1 MITIFGDDVIDSDL
15 FVFDDIA
22 KLKGNDVGFFL
33 KNRELKTELDK
44 APLYFKTSN
53 GMFSGSPYQSNGTVY
68 APGRVI
74 YERITDYKT
83 YTLTDNSPIQDNKY
97 RKFSNFTTNVFEVK
111 FNWAIESTMPSGPHN
126 YKKYEN
132 ASSPGYSKST
142 IYHSVTLANEYN
154 NNFIWFRDLDS
165 NGNSIDDDK
174 VTNHP
179 ITNILIRI
187 RQVLDVSIN
196 PYSTSNYKE
205 VGRISVDTNLIGYPD
220 KRELLNTINEDKLP
234 GGKKAGSFQEQLKGY
249 KDFSIWLVSDS
260 TTDGTFWYI
269 NDKSEKR
276 TIDWI
281 VDGSTGN
288 ERYLSGDRHY
298 YLTIEPE
305 NSITNNPDG
314 SSRIW
319 WPDKDP
325 NKYSYNLF
333 LNSFPEYKI
342 DGYIGLQRERL
353 RYKGEGP
360 LSTHDPYDLNK
371 TQYDYWF
378 ADDGY
383 PRNES
388 RYDYGE
394 ITMNISEFAWIPK
407 SEWWGPNKNVDPN
420 TLPSS
425 GKYWSD
431 LLPKLRGGN
440 TNTTTPLK
448 GVNVLSNINFNDNY
462 SPKDKNIPD
471 LEFYNLGRNIASRL
485 HFAKDKDGYDKGW
498 QAAISGERYVK
509 DIERILTSRD
519 LVDIK
524 SEYYAW
530 FKTPPSRF
538 GNNPIAFVNSEI
550 STYKLPN
557 VSKGPDPKI
566 TNTNDLQTKNAT
578 IYGIIYY
585 NDLDFYLQS
594 QFQSQV
600 DFANSLQQYGDAQN
614 IQSEIDKIKNKLKL
628 TGNRPKS
635 CGFILKEKTK
645 KLEIKKIIFSNLD
658 TYQFN
663 SYVRNLPTDIL
674 TTEGKSSNNSSAGI
688 SISYSFDLKTEENW
702 TYQIWVTNVDG
713 NTYYADPNK
722 NSIDALN
729 YPIVFGDIKLSS
741 FPDPVASSFG
751 FWYQVYNTWELFDV
765 DKNNLNKRQLPY
777 ITKKTQP
784 GDNRNYPVHYYM
796 NHVFDQDI
804 NYQFRTTVEDF
815 IRIKGDTNGTY
826 LTSTSS
832 SIYVSLPWGENVKMV
847 APYINTDLT
856 NLTNDDKD
864 KVRNLNIYMFSN
876 INGYLLKNLKELDT
890 LASADDVS
898 SKPKSFIMSKS
909 NPQNPITFSTNRD
922 LSGVGLS
929 YVGISKCNWII
940 QGFAPFNFLNQINK
954 GQPNTT
960 KGSEIIPLFINNEP
974 YGGKG
979 WHFLEKEGE
988 FVWFDKLAPANNTPE
1003 IDVVSNL
1010 PIGGN
1015 VYDYYSDKSSNI
1027 KYLINNFISS
1037 YIQQEK
1043 FNLSF
1048 EYKNNSG
1055 FGLKIYTG
1063 SKLPYVSETEWFKT
1077 NIDELIATEQVNL
1090 LGELKNN
1097 KVVTSDGFQ
1106 ICEFYGVEGNQFIFF
1121 VADPIIDFNKS
1132 TKNGILTKEPAGYH
1146 LTNGIIG
1153 FGTYSVINI
1162 KNFKITSNYHVSNNL
1177 IHSVNGNFEKII
1189 PDNATYSINLGI
1201 GNNVF
1206 VSDFIPVTYYS
1217 KSGNSTFYSGVWENG
1232 IWNNG
1237 WRTDK
1242 TKREFYNIGKFY
1254 SYDRD
1259 RIWRFTIDGSKY
1271 STSAFTIGDNVSIGN
1286 ITAIDINDNRRLLK
1300 KFYKVVSVS
1309 DNQIEVEFET
1319 DFPLRRIEI
1328 DSINHRIILTK
1339 NIWLDGVFLNGY
1351 FNGVWNNGLF
1361 SGYPMITKMD
1371 ESTWIDGIFNGGH
1384 FTANKKSINFIGSDV
1399 KTYEN
1404 NNWLSLKTQTPH
1416 GLTKDDVISITYS
1429 STNTI
1434 GYLGT
1439 TIVQDVVDDLQ
1450 IVTGIVWQD
1459 EYVNNIKD
1467 GQILT
1472 LLSTGLIQNFEFH
1485 SNNVSKKTSLDSMIS
1500 ERVFSYNSWIDV
1512 NYSNQSAVNIGRP
1525 PTYTE
1530 AASNR
1535 IYSENN
1541 LYGYPTSDVLS
1552 SVSIFR
1558 DSYSLSKRK
1567 YFLGSKYKINSDYV
1581 GDVSSFEDYF
1591 DPTDTIKGKELFS
1604 DRYGW
1609 EYVIPD
1615 SNVGIF
1621 PESQTYSNTGN
1632 LQFTITDKTYV
1643 TGLTTNDGL
1652 FIYGYATNSNN
1663 MDVSKTEFSNI
1674 TDIIF
1679 SNDKYIITTD
1689 NTSPWN
1695 TKQDFKLGVTISST
1709 MILSRTP
1716 EPVTNETPLQ
1726 GKELKI
1732 SVTNN
1737 GGILDLLPNTEISN
1751 RVNGEPKST
1760 VEKGRYTMVEFDLID
1775 YQSATSSTEVIR
1787 DGNMTHP
1794 PIHFYNVNTVKRET
1808 KNSTGVSEI
1817 IEFKSSYLPI
1827 YKNVNHL
1834 TTFGKNKQEFFF
1846 NKKNL
1851 MMTINGVG
1859 RNGIYG
1865 LDVYIDNLKFY
1876 EVDMIPFFQYFRNP
1890 SGNIGNIN
1898 NSVQIPIYGA
1908 APEIEQSEDDVIDPN
1923 KNQITNTFVSQL
1935 VTYDVPIPM
1944 GINWEQDYAIYRTQ
1958 DIDGEDTNAL
1968 YSGL

>member
-1 MITIFGDDVIDSDL
+1 MAIRRFYNFNSGIYIWGDDVIPSNRA
-15 FVFDDIA
+15 VDDIGP
-22 KLKGNDVGFFL
+22 LKGNDIGFMVSRTFAGHTTYYS
-33 KNRELKTELDK
+33 ETTK
-44 APLYFKTSN
+44 APLYFKKQN
-53 GMFSGSPYQSNGTVY
+53 GMFSAYGENNSSGGFSY

-74 YERITDYKT
+74 YERITDYKS

-97 RKFSNFTTNVFEVK
+97 RKFSNFTANVFEVK
-111 FNWAIESTMPSGPHN
+111 FNWSIESTIPPM
-126 YKKYEN
+126 Y
-132 ASSPGYSKST
+132 
-142 IYHSVTLANEYN
+142 YN
-154 NNFIWFRDLDS
+154 LVRYDKNSNLDSIS
-165 NGNSIDDDK
+165 NGNGEYIFTNGI
-174 VTNHP
+174 TNHP
-179 ITNILIRI
+179 IDNILIRI
-187 RQVLDVSIN
+187 RQVLDTSVN
-196 PYSTSNYKE
+196 PYLISNYKE
-205 VGRISVDTNLIGYPD
+205 VARINVNTDLIGYPNKLD
-220 KRELLNTINEDKLP
+220 ALLNYPNEQRLP
-234 GGKKAGSFQEQLKGY
+234 GGNDAGNFQEQLKGY

-269 NDKSEKR
+269 NDKSENRKV
-276 TIDWI
+276 DWV

-314 SSRIW
+314 SSRVW
-319 WPDKDP
+319 WPSEIP
-325 NKYSYNLF
+325 NNVDVYEK
-333 LNSFPEYKI
+333 SFPEYKI

-353 RYKGEGP
+353 RYAGEGP
-360 LSTHDPYDLNK
+360 LSTHDPMNL
-371 TQYDYWF
+371 TRT
-378 ADDGY
+378 DDRGASG
-383 PRNES
+383 PRSLYSSNLDS
-388 RYDYGE
+388 IR
-394 ITMNISEFAWIPK
+394 INISEFAWIPK

-431 LLPKLRGGN
+431 LLPNYRGGN
-440 TNTTTPLK
+440 TNTTVPLK
-448 GVNVLSNINFNDNY
+448 GSNVLSNINFNNNY
-462 SPKDKNIPD
+462 SPKDKNIKD
-471 LEFYNLGRNIASRL
+471 FEFYNLGQVVASRL
-485 HFAKDKDGYDKGW
+485 HFTKDGYDPGW
-498 QAAISGERYVK
+498 TKSTIK
-509 DIERILTSRD
+509 DLERILTSRD

-557 VSKGPDPKI
+557 VFRLDHPKI
-566 TNTNDLQTKNAT
+566 TNTNDFQTKNAT
-578 IYGIIYY
+578 IYGKIYY
-585 NDLDFYLQS
+585 DDLDFYLQS

-600 DFANSLQQYGDAQN
+600 DFATSLQQYGDAQN

-628 TGNRPKS
+628 PGNRPKS

-645 KLEIKKIIFSNLD
+645 NQTISKKIFSNLD

-722 NSIDALN
+722 NSIDAIN

-751 FWYQVYNTWELFDV
+751 FWYQVYNTWELFEV

-777 ITKKTQP
+777 ITKKKQP
-784 GDNRNYPVHYYM
+784 SDNRNYPVHYYM
-796 NHVFDQDI
+796 NQVFDQDI

-815 IRIKGDTNGTY
+815 IRIKGDINGTY
-826 LTSTSS
+826 LTGTNS
-832 SIYVSLPWGENVKMV
+832 SIYVSLPWGENVKIV
-847 APYINTDLT
+847 APYINTDLI

-1027 KYLINNFISS
+1027 KYLINNFIST

-1077 NIDELIATEQVNL
+1077 NIDELIKTEQVNL

-1097 KVVTSDGFQ
+1097 KVVTGDGFQ
-1106 ICEFYGVEGNQFIFF
+1106 ICEFYGVEGNQFMFF
-1121 VADPIIDFNKS
+1121 VADPIIDFDKS
-1132 TKNGILTKEPAGYH
+1132 TKDGILTKDADGYF
-1146 LTNGIIG
+1146 LKNGIKG

-1177 IHSVNGNFEKII
+1177 IHSVNGNFEKIV

-1201 GNNVF
+1201 SNNVF
-1206 VSDFIPVTYYS
+1206 TSDYSPVTYYS

-1259 RIWRFTIDGSKY
+1259 RIWRFTIKGSKY
-1271 STSAFTIGDNVSIGN
+1271 STSAFIIGDNVSIGN

-1309 DNQIEVEFET
+1309 DDQIEVEFET

-1384 FTANKKSINFIGSDV
+1384 FTANKKSINFIGSDI
-1399 KTYEN
+1399 KTYES

-1439 TIVQDVVDDLQ
+1439 TVVQDVVDDLQ
-1450 IVTGIVWQD
+1450 IITGIVWQD
-1459 EYVNNIKD
+1459 EYTNNIKD

-1530 AASNR
+1530 PTSNR

-1558 DSYSLSKRK
+1558 DSYSQSKRK

-1604 DRYGW
+1604 ERYGW

-1621 PESQTYSNTGN
+1621 PESQTYSSGN

-1663 MDVSKTEFSNI
+1663 MDISKTEFSNI
-1674 TDIIF
+1674 TDITL

-1716 EPVTNETPLQ
+1716 EPVTNDTPLQ

-1794 PIHFYNVNTVKRET
+1794 PIHFYNINTVKRET

-1817 IEFKSSYLPI
+1817 SEFKSSYLPI

-1876 EVDMIPFFQYFRNP
+1876 EVDMVPFFQYFRNT

-1898 NSVQIPIYGA
+1898 NSVQIPIYGT
-1908 APEIEQSEDDVIDPN
+1908 APEIEQSEDDVIDSN

-1958 DIDGEDTNAL
+1958 DIDGDDTNAL